1 MDNVP
6 FVSRFFLL
14 SVFLLSGCGAG
25 QEAAPET
32 SGYFSYAR
40 YVDVIASENEVSVVT
55 VSPFDGTSD
64 TLVINVPVRNVV
76 CMASNY
82 VACLSAV
89 GCDSVVT
96 AVSGARYISDPKVRD
111 RYPES
116 LYDIGYESTLDL
128 ERIVCLAPDMVA
140 AYAVSSAPSAQMS
153 RVSSFGIPVLTL
165 YDNFEHHPLARA
177 EYVRL
182 FGLLAGRGQAADSL
196 FSAVESRYLSLSR
209 MSALG
214 PTSAAGPDRSA
225 VKVLLNIP
233 YGGAWYIPGAE
244 NYMSCLIRDAGGEV
258 LGAEPGKSVSSVV
271 TLEKA
276 LKLSRE
282 ADFWLN
288 TGWCRTREQLAGVNP
303 MFSLFLA
310 GDSLKIFNNIR
321 RVTPDGGNDFWESG
335 AVRPDL
341 ILHDLVHIFHP
352 DAEAGS
358 AGQEPDASCPGQKL
372 SDTLY
377 YYVPVI

>member
-140 AYAVSSAPSAQMS
+140 AYAVSSVPSAQMS

-182 FGLLAGRGQAADSL
+182 FGLLAGRRQAADSL

-214 PTSAAGPDRSA
+214 PTSAAVPDRSA

-335 AVRPDL
+335 AVRPDF
-341 ILHDLVHIFHP
+341 ILHDLVHIFHT

>member
-89 GCDSVVT
+89 GCDSAVT

-140 AYAVSSAPSAQMS
+140 AYAVSSAPSVQMS

-288 TGWCRTREQLAGVNP
+288 TGWCRTMEQLAGVNP
-303 MFSLFLA
+303 MFRLFLA

-341 ILHDLVHIFHP
+341 ILHDLVRIFHP
-352 DAEAGS
+352 DAEEGS
-358 AGQEPDASCPGQKL
+358 AGQEPYASCPGQKL

>member
-1 MDNVP
+1 MDHVP

-140 AYAVSSAPSAQMS
+140 AYAVSSVPSAQMS

-341 ILHDLVHIFHP
+341 ILHDLVRIFHP

-358 AGQEPDASCPGQKL
+358 AGQESDASCPGQKL

>member
-89 GCDSVVT
+89 GSDSVVA

-209 MSALG
+209 MSAIG
-214 PTSAAGPDRSA
+214 PTSAACPDRSA

-288 TGWCRTREQLAGVNP
+288 TGWCRTMEQLAGINP
-303 MFSLFLA
+303 MFRLFLA
-310 GDSLKIFNNIR
+310 GDSLKVFNNIR

-341 ILHDLVHIFHP
+341 ILHDLVRIFHP

>member
-89 GCDSVVT
+89 GCDSAVT